1 MRNFPHVW
9 NLCEEKSTDT
19 TDTKTTLW
27 VNLSEFG
34 FSSIMIVCGVQV
46 TLKLNFNA
54 M

>member
-1 MRNFPHVW
+1 MCGIDVRKRAFGPQ
-9 NLCEEKSTDT
+9 TP
-19 TDTKTTLW
+19 KTTLW
-27 VNLSEFG
+27 VIFQNLV